1 MKMNEMEKASAMKRG
16 SAARVA
22 VRSGRPPKEL
32 AGKVDERILD
42 AARKV
47 FLDHGFEGASIE
59 EIAGAARSGKPT
71 IYARFSNKQ
80 ELFAAAVTRYI
91 LAKGMEFESHPP
103 AGTTAGERLSS
114 IGVTLIQEVLT
125 NESTGLIRLAIAE
138 ARRFPD
144 LGRSILEILHERG
157 AETMSGLLSE
167 AAQSGEFGTM
177 PAFSPECLAT
187 TAEYF
192 LDLILLPIVMRAL
205 SGENLETLHAGIGPY
220 VSQKVAF
227 FLAASRHG
235 GIR

>member
-1 MKMNEMEKASAMKRG
+1 MKTNEKEKASVTKRA
-16 SAARVA
+16 SAARGA
-22 VRSGRPPKEL
+22 VRSGRPPREL
-32 AGKVDERILD
+32 AGKVEKRILD

-91 LAKGMEFESHPP
+91 LAKSMEFESHTP
-103 AGTTAGERLSS
+103 AGTTVDERLAN

-125 NESTGLIRLAIAE
+125 SEVVGLIRLAIAE

-157 AETMSGLLSE
+157 AETMAGLLSE
-167 AAQSGEFGTM
+167 AAQSGELGTM
-177 PAFSPECLAT
+177 PAFSPECIAT

-220 VSQKVAF
+220 VFQKVAF
-227 FLAASRHG
+227 FLAGCRHG
-235 GIR
+235 GIC

>member
-1 MKMNEMEKASAMKRG
+1 MKMNEMKKASVTVRA
-16 SAARVA
+16 SAAGKA
-22 VRSGRPPKEL
+22 VRSGRPPREL
-32 AGKVDERILD
+32 AGEVEERILD

-47 FLDHGFEGASIE
+47 FLDRGFEGASIE

-80 ELFAAAVTRYI
+80 EIFAAAVTRYI
-91 LAKGMEFESHPP
+91 IAKSMEFENHTP
-103 AGTTAGERLSS
+103 AGTTVDERLAS
-114 IGVTLIQEVLT
+114 IGVTLIQKVLT
-125 NESTGLIRLAIAE
+125 SETVGLIRLAIAE

-144 LGRSILEILHERG
+144 LGRSIVGMLHERG
-157 AETMSGLLSE
+157 AETMAGLLSE
-167 AAQSGEFGTM
+167 AAQSGELGAL
-177 PAFSPECLAT
+177 PAFSPEGLAT

-205 SGENLETLHAGIGPY
+205 SGENLETLQAGLGPY

-227 FLAASRHG
+227 FLAACRHG